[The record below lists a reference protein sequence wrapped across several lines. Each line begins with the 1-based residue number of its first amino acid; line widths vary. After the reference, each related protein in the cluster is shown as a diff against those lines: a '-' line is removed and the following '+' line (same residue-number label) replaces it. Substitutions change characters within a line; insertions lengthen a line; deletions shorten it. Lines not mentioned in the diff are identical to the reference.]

1 MPIIPITNFG
11 NGWANDYVKGGRG
24 ECSVCKHFDI
34 LTYPYRLQ
42 PLRGMTNSG
51 EPTDT
56 LLGNMILGA
65 NGIFYGIG
73 ANPSLTTQGRLY
85 KRTGIGG
92 SDVWQSF
99 STVQNASNTSAVTYD
114 FLVHYPEMGATRK
127 LFWADPGN
135 ILSSDP
141 ADGGSSINSVA
152 LTYTTI
158 GQGLVHPKDR
168 VLYFPYQNSTQ
179 TIIGKIS
186 YHASNEFTNY
196 TANAIELPNR
206 YRVYNLSWYG
216 DYLAIPMTTSGGS
229 SNRSVLGLWDRDS
242 SLTTLNETV
251 SWGEGNLKVLNN
263 LNGVLIGISE
273 FGGGNPT
280 TQDIDKIQIKA
291 YAGGAEPV
299 ILKEIVAT
307 RLTTTP
313 PTCSINPRVNF
324 VHDNRLYF
332 SVNVSN
338 GGTAPSYYGVWSIGK
353 NMNGVWTLN
362 LERMATNDNS
372 ETGVIACAK
381 SGDFFTMVHTT
392 AGTLTYTV
400 NGNTL
405 SNIYNATSVYEST
418 INPEMPEE
426 DRQNKKKL
434 KSVMATYLPLPVD
447 AVVTM
452 QYRVDSSSNGSW
464 TTIFTEST
472 DGKVRTEVKYNAS
485 KVQFTDGTNYE
496 FRLTSTE
503 GAIITSYSYEY
514 EVIPDFI

>member
-11 NGWANDYVKGGRG
+11 NGWANDYVRGGIG
-24 ECSVCKHFDI
+24 ECSVCKQFDI

-42 PLRGMTNSG
+42 PLRGMTNNG
-51 EPTDT
+51 EPTNT

-73 ANPSLTTQGRLY
+73 ANPSSTTQGRLY
-85 KRTGIGG
+85 KRTGIGA
-92 SDVWQSF
+92 SDFWQSF
-99 STVQNASNTSAVTYD
+99 SVAQNASNTSAINYD

-127 LFWADPGN
+127 LFWSDPAN

-141 ADGGSSINSVA
+141 NDAGSSANTYA
-152 LTYTTI
+152 LTFTTL
-158 GQGLVHPKDR
+158 GQGIVHPKDK
-168 VLYFPYQNSTQ
+168 VLYFPYQTSTK
-179 TIIGKIS
+179 TLIGKIS
-186 YHASNEFTNY
+186 YHASNEFTNVNN
-196 TANAIELPNR
+196 TAMELPNR
-206 YRVYNLSWYG
+206 YRIYNLSWYG

-229 SNRSVLGLWDRDS
+229 ENRSVVGFWDRDT
-242 SLTTLNETV
+242 SLTTINETIP
-251 SWGEGNLKVLNN
+251 WGEGNLKVLNN

-273 FGGGNPT
+273 FGGNNPN

-291 YAGGAEPV
+291 YAGGTEPI

-307 RLTTTP
+307 RLTTTA
-313 PTCSINPRVNF
+313 PTCSINHRVNF

-353 NMNGVWTLN
+353 NKQGIWTLN

-418 INPEMPEE
+418 INPEMPED
-426 DRQNKKKL
+426 DRPKKKKL
-434 KSVMATYLPLPVD
+434 KSVRATYLPLPTD
-447 AVVTM
+447 GVVTM
-452 QYRVDSSSNGSW
+452 QYRVDASANGAW

-472 DGKVRTEVKYNAS
+472 DGKVRTEAKFDSN
-485 KVQFTDGTNYE
+485 KNQFTDGTNYE

-503 GAIITSYSYEY
+503 GAIITSFAYDY
-514 EVIPDFI
+514 EVTPDFI